1 MWGDNMKAFSLW
13 EMFETIANLV
23 LSSPIFLISFIV
35 GVVLLIAMMISIKKT
50 KRIGKTLTIVIY
62 LFLIIFVLIYYN
74 NYLYNLLDN
83 LMNTIFTQI
92 FFPNLAAYVIMLLT
106 TLIILFY
113 SIIKTNIPRYLRSI
127 NMITPFLI
135 IFLFVLTLDVIIS
148 AKINIYEPL
157 TVYSN
162 KNLLVLIEFS
172 MIIFTIWI
180 ILLLSIQL
188 IRKIIKKSNKKIMNN
203 FLKDEKKENK
213 TEVLKL

>member
-1 MWGDNMKAFSLW
+1 MKAFSLW